1 MEVQKVTTYWVGDL
15 MIGVTEVNPSYAVQ
29 LRSAKDLVAGTIIAN
44 GNTFN
49 VNGKEVM
56 FP

>member
-1 MEVQKVTTYWVGDL
+1 MEVQKVTTYWAGDL